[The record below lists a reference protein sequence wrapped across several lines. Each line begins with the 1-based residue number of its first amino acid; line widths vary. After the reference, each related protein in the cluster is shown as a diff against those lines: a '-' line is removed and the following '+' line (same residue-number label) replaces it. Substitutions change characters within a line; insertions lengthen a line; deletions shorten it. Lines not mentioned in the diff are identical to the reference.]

1 MVIYVAN
8 AARTSF
14 CQLKLAYD
22 FSHLSSVVRP
32 EFSELLELVSEGEVT
47 DTKVNI
53 VLELF
58 RFQDFTSR
66 TDADGAFV
74 FFEQLSY
81 FIFFNCG
88 YSPFCDNLS
97 IARRP
102 LMPHPGNII

>member
-22 FSHLSSVVRP
+22 FSHLSSVVHP

-66 TDADGAFV
+66 TDAEFECSLYEIAGCPNRLCVERPGAP
-74 FFEQLSY
+74 
-81 FIFFNCG
+81 
-88 YSPFCDNLS
+88 YSC
-97 IARRP
+97 
-102 LMPHPGNII
+102 